1 MNRRAI
7 RKVSAGIVFLCVLA
21 LAYYLLR
28 ETDVLAFIM
37 DGEVLRLRLIE
48 LGVWGPVAIV
58 SLMAIAIMVSPIP
71 SAPIAVAA
79 GAAYG
84 HTWGTVYVLLGAEA
98 GAIGAFFIARF
109 FGHQLLHRWFGEK
122 MSMGWLGS
130 QSALMGIVFISRLLP
145 FVSFDL
151 VSYGAGL
158 TVLSFWR
165 FAIAT
170 LAGIVP
176 ASFLLAHFGGEMASG
191 QTKQI
196 IVSVVALGGIT
207 LIPLIAKFV
216 KNRLPGRF
224 AHVSRQPQDE
234 ATNGSASQDNGASN

>member
-1 MNRRAI
+1 
-7 RKVSAGIVFLCVLA
+7 
-21 LAYYLLR
+21 
-28 ETDVLAFIM
+28 M
-37 DGEVLRLRLIE
+37 DGEFLRLWLEER
-48 LGVWGPVAIV
+48 GVWGPVVIV
-58 SLMAIAIMVSPIP
+58 CLMAIAIMVSPIP

-84 HTWGTVYVLLGAEA
+84 HTWGTVYVLLGAEV

-109 FGHQLLHRWFGEK
+109 VGHQVLHRWFGEK

-130 QSALMGIVFISRLLP
+130 QWTLMGIVFISRLVP

-151 VSYGAGL
+151 VSYAAGL

-191 QTKQI
+191 QTQQI
-196 IVSVVALGGIT
+196 ILAVVALGGIT
-207 LIPLIAKFV
+207 LIPVIAKIV
-216 KNRLPGRF
+216 KARLSERF
-224 AHVSRQPQDE
+224 ANVSAQPQDDAE
-234 ATNGSASQDNGASN
+234 TGYVGKGDRTSK